1 MVYNDKNNILSV
13 LNDYTMDNSDSVG
26 MEIAENFR
34 RRRIEKNQTR
44 EQIAVKAGIA
54 VSNVARFEQKGL
66 ISLGNLISLAKALG
80 YLSDIRSLFSQPKFD
95 TMEELTQI
103 RNNSNKKR
111 AYNNEKDRQTDRKV
125 PK

>member
-1 MVYNDKNNILSV
+1 MVYNNTNNILSV
-13 LNDYTMDNSDSVG
+13 LNDYTLDNSDSVG

-111 AYNNEKDRQTDRKV
+111 AYNNEKDR
-125 PK
+125 